1 MTQQP
6 RLDKFG
12 RVLIP
17 KKLREELGLRVGETL
32 SLEVDGDGLRL
43 RPVMRPARLIE
54 HRGRL
59 ILDRPGSA
67 ISGQATNA
75 LIEAV
80 RQARDAAVLDDE

>member
-43 RPVMRPARLIE
+43 RPARLIE

-67 ISGQATNA
+67 ISAQATNA